1 MLIEGELI
9 VDVVK
14 VDPSIEVED
23 LICEYID
30 WNPIDFEHMYVS
42 PGMIDFNI
50 RRHPQ
55 WESLEDLTRAAVAG
69 GVTLCIEETTPTESR
84 NIDPSPRYCDTAFLT
99 VLDSTHSESLTPESL
114 STTFALK
121 GYLTPPSDTIDGLC
135 NLPQWFQHIAEFGL
149 PIILDCSITEPKVLF
164 LASPC
169 RLESL
174 ERRKETQTFAD
185 QKMFGGAFCSE
196 ADSEDSDDSMD
207 QEDNLDLPSPAS
219 WKQQFHA
226 EEAAFTRKLSMKQSQ
241 PPKQPDQ
248 QGFKRNEPRLQTL
261 GHIPDFAQ
269 GRRSLKNIHTALE
282 AKIDEESENLESLC
296 KAEMMAYQGIGQ
308 TTYKAA
314 IETGTI
320 GGPQVPQSTG
330 KVRKRPTPLTMVSAP
345 ARVADA
351 VYLKQLAHYPDHM
364 ETRGLKMI
372 LNALKISPCRVHI
385 SNLSTAKAISLIQK
399 AKEEKVEI
407 TCETCPHFLYFTD
420 QQIADGDT
428 RFKNFPPV
436 RNKSNCNFLWELLKL
451 NSIDVVCSQHS
462 AVSDEYKFKPSFKKA
477 VSGITCMGYTLQVVW
492 TLLKSPITDLNA
504 CEHYLVR
511 LAKWT
516 AKTPAEILKISN
528 RGSIE
533 KGCLADLIIWN
544 PFQERTSPLPSQA
557 QCPYNEA
564 RLLGHISKV
573 FVRGKVAFSDGNLYP
588 VGCAQSRPST

>member
-1 MLIEGELI
+1 MLIEGETI

-14 VDPSIEVED
+14 VDPSTQVED

-50 RRHPQ
+50 RRHSQ
-55 WESLEDLTRAAVAG
+55 WESLEELTKAAVAG
-69 GVTLCIEETTPTESR
+69 GVTLCVEEKTPLESQD
-84 NIDPSPRYCDTAFLT
+84 IDHCPRFCDTGFLT
-99 VLDSTHSESLTPESL
+99 VLDPTNSESLPSALL

-121 GYLTPPSDTIDGLC
+121 GYLTPPSDSIAGLC
-135 NLPQWFQHIAEFGL
+135 NLPEWLQQMAEFRL
-149 PIILDCSITEPKVLF
+149 PIILDCSVTEPKVLF

-174 ERRKETQTFAD
+174 ERRRETQTFAE
-185 QKMFGGAFCSE
+185 QKMFGGAFSAE
-196 ADSEDSDDSMD
+196 ADSDEGSDE
-207 QEDNLDLPSPAS
+207 EDNLELPSPAT
-219 WKQQFHA
+219 WKQQFHDS
-226 EEAAFTRKLSMKQSQ
+226 EAAFTRKYSMKQSQ
-241 PPKQPDQ
+241 PPQKPE
-248 QGFKRNEPRLQTL
+248 FKRNEPRLQTL

-269 GRRSLKNIHTALE
+269 GYKPLKNIHTALE
-282 AKIDEESENLESLC
+282 EKIDEESENLESLC
-296 KAEMMAYQGIGQ
+296 KAEMMAYEGVGQ

-314 IETGTI
+314 GQAT
-320 GGPQVPQSTG
+320 VPQAQQSGG

-345 ARVADA
+345 ARVADT

-372 LNALKISPCRVHI
+372 LNALKTAPCRVHI
-385 SNLSTAKAISLIQK
+385 SNLSNAKAISLVQK

-428 RFKNFPPV
+428 RFKNFPPI
-436 RNKSNCNFLWELLKL
+436 RNKSNCNFLWDLLKL
-451 NSIDVVCSQHS
+451 NSIDAVCSQHN
-462 AVSDEYKFKPSFKKA
+462 AVSDEFKFKPSFRKA
-477 VSGITCMGYTLQVVW
+477 MSGIDGMGYTLQVVW
-492 TLLKSPITDLNA
+492 TLLKSPVTDLSA

-516 AKTPAEILKISN
+516 AKNTAEILKIPN
-528 RGSIE
+528 RGSVE
-533 KGCLADLIIWN
+533 KGFLADLIVWD
-544 PFQERTSPLPSQA
+544 PFQERSSALPSPS
-557 QCPYNEA
+557 QCPYSEA

-573 FVRGKVAFSDGNLYP
+573 FVRGRVAYSDGAVYP
-588 VGCAQSRPST
+588 VGLAQSRPSP